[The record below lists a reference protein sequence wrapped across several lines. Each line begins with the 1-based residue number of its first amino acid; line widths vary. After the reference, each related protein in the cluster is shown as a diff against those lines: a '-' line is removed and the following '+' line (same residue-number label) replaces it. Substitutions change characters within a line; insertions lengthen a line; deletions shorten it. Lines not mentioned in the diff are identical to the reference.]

1 MTRRLPWARDDVDP
15 ARTPAKA
22 ATKSSTSRSAATPQR
37 ATPKQKATPT
47 SRNPK
52 HHPAR
57 SNGFLRDRS
66 ASTSPPPQ
74 PIPEIFMIEG
84 LENDDK
90 YRMVEDELFTIAG
103 QFTAHLHAAEY
114 QRLKTQTK
122 SQNAET
128 IKNIS
133 RPVVGSLTEIA
144 RRRQEELLRKK
155 KQREALRK
163 AKKEAG
169 VDDESGDETSMP
181 WHGTSLQGLMDSPQ
195 KKEVPLTTLTRAD
208 SGTKTSLFGGVI
220 KSQRRSAPVSRREV
234 LQEETES
241 ESEDLGG
248 PVKAPTRREPVR
260 PAQVSRPLPKDP
272 ARSIAPAAKEAG
284 AAASLGAARHASR
297 VSKERP
303 TTRPISSSSSNSTT
317 GTATPAADDGDDEDD
332 IFTRHKNRT
341 ARARTPRLGAAK
353 HTSPVPKERSLARPT
368 SSSSSNST
376 TGTTPAVDDGDDEDD
391 DDLFTRFKNRTA
403 RARPPRRAP
412 VKKAEPQD
420 SRDIIPS
427 FL

>member
-15 ARTPAKA
+15 VRTPAKA
-22 ATKSSTSRSAATPQR
+22 ATKPSTSRSAATPQR

-47 SRNPK
+47 SRNSK
-52 HHPAR
+52 QQSSR
-57 SNGFLRDRS
+57 LNGLLRNRS

-133 RPVVGSLTEIA
+133 RPVVGSLTDIA

-208 SGTKTSLFGGVI
+208 SRTKTSLFGGVI
-220 KSQRRSAPVSRREV
+220 KSQRRSAPVSRRED
-234 LQEETES
+234 LEEETES
-241 ESEDLGG
+241 ESDDLGG
-248 PVKAPTRREPVR
+248 SVKAPTRREPVSEGIG
-260 PAQVSRPLPKDP
+260 SRCFAWSREACFP
-272 ARSIAPAAKEAG
+272 SIQRKTDD
-284 AAASLGAARHASR
+284 
-297 VSKERP
+297 
-303 TTRPISSSSSNSTT
+303 TTN
-317 GTATPAADDGDDEDD
+317 
-332 IFTRHKNRT
+332 KQ
-341 ARARTPRLGAAK
+341 
-353 HTSPVPKERSLARPT
+353 
-368 SSSSSNST
+368 
-376 TGTTPAVDDGDDEDD
+376 
-391 DDLFTRFKNRTA
+391 LFI
-403 RARPPRRAP
+403 
-412 VKKAEPQD
+412 E
-420 SRDIIPS
+420 
-427 FL
+427 

>member
-1 MTRRLPWARDDVDP
+1 
-15 ARTPAKA
+15 
-22 ATKSSTSRSAATPQR
+22 
-37 ATPKQKATPT
+37 
-47 SRNPK
+47 
-52 HHPAR
+52 
-57 SNGFLRDRS
+57 
-66 ASTSPPPQ
+66 
-74 PIPEIFMIEG
+74 MIEG

-90 YRMVEDELFTIAG
+90 YRMVEDELFTVAG

-163 AKKEAG
+163 AKKQAG

-195 KKEVPLTTLTRAD
+195 KKEVPLTTLTKAD
-208 SGTKTSLFGGVI
+208 SGTKTTLFGGVI
-220 KSQRRSAPVSRREV
+220 KSQRRSAPMSRREV
-234 LQEETES
+234 LEEETES
-241 ESEDLGG
+241 ESDDLGG
-248 PVKAPTRREPVR
+248 PVKAPTRRESVR

-272 ARSIAPAAKEAG
+272 ARSTAKGAG

-303 TTRPISSSSSNSTT
+303 ATRPTSSSSSNSTT

-353 HTSPVPKERSLARPT
+353 HTSPTARPM

-376 TGTTPAVDDGDDEDD
+376 TATTTPAIDDGDDEDD

-403 RARPPRRAP
+403 RARPSRRAP
-412 VKKAEPQD
+412 VKKAESQD
-420 SRDIIPS
+420 SGDIIPS

>member
-15 ARTPAKA
+15 VRTPAKA
-22 ATKSSTSRSAATPQR
+22 ATKPSTSRSAATPQR

-47 SRNPK
+47 SRNSK
-52 HHPAR
+52 QQSSR
-57 SNGFLRDRS
+57 LNGLLR
-66 ASTSPPPQ
+66 
-74 PIPEIFMIEG
+74 EG

-181 WHGTSLQGLMDSPQ
+181 WHGTSLQGLMDSPR

-220 KSQRRSAPVSRREV
+220 KSQRRSAPMSRREV

-241 ESEDLGG
+241 ESDDLGG

-260 PAQVSRPLPKDP
+260 KTDD
-272 ARSIAPAAKEAG
+272 
-284 AAASLGAARHASR
+284 
-297 VSKERP
+297 
-303 TTRPISSSSSNSTT
+303 TTN
-317 GTATPAADDGDDEDD
+317 
-332 IFTRHKNRT
+332 KQ
-341 ARARTPRLGAAK
+341 
-353 HTSPVPKERSLARPT
+353 
-368 SSSSSNST
+368 
-376 TGTTPAVDDGDDEDD
+376 
-391 DDLFTRFKNRTA
+391 LFI
-403 RARPPRRAP
+403 
-412 VKKAEPQD
+412 E
-420 SRDIIPS
+420 
-427 FL
+427 

>member
-1 MTRRLPWARDDVDP
+1 MTRRLPWARDDADP
-15 ARTPAKA
+15 VRTPAKA
-22 ATKSSTSRSAATPQR
+22 ATKPSTSRATTQR

-47 SRNPK
+47 SRNSK
-52 HHPAR
+52 QQSSR
-57 SNGFLRDRS
+57 LNGLLRDRS

-74 PIPEIFMIEG
+74 PIPEIFMLEG

-133 RPVVGSLTEIA
+133 RPVVGSLSEIA

-163 AKKEAG
+163 AKKQTG

-220 KSQRRSAPVSRREV
+220 KSQRRSAPMSRREV

-241 ESEDLGG
+241 ESDDLGG
-248 PVKAPTRREPVR
+248 PVKAPKRREPVR
-260 PAQVSRPLPKDP
+260 K
-272 ARSIAPAAKEAG
+272 
-284 AAASLGAARHASR
+284 
-297 VSKERP
+297 
-303 TTRPISSSSSNSTT
+303 T
-317 GTATPAADDGDDEDD
+317 DGK
-332 IFTRHKNRT
+332 TNKQ
-341 ARARTPRLGAAK
+341 
-353 HTSPVPKERSLARPT
+353 
-368 SSSSSNST
+368 
-376 TGTTPAVDDGDDEDD
+376 
-391 DDLFTRFKNRTA
+391 LFI
-403 RARPPRRAP
+403 
-412 VKKAEPQD
+412 E
-420 SRDIIPS
+420 
-427 FL
+427 

>member
-15 ARTPAKA
+15 VRTPAKA
-22 ATKSSTSRSAATPQR
+22 ATKPSTSRSAATPQR

-47 SRNPK
+47 SRNSK
-52 HHPAR
+52 QQSSR
-57 SNGFLRDRS
+57 LNGLLRNRS

-133 RPVVGSLTEIA
+133 RPVVGSLTE
-144 RRRQEELLRKK
+144 EELLRKK

-208 SGTKTSLFGGVI
+208 SRTKTSLFGGVI
-220 KSQRRSAPVSRREV
+220 KSQRRSAPVSRRED
-234 LQEETES
+234 LEEETES
-241 ESEDLGG
+241 ESDDLGG
-248 PVKAPTRREPVR
+248 SVKAPTRREPVR
-260 PAQVSRPLPKDP
+260 SAQVSRPLPKDP
-272 ARSIAPAAKEAG
+272 AQSTAKGSG

-303 TTRPISSSSSNSTT
+303 TTRPTSSSSSNSTT
-317 GTATPAADDGDDEDD
+317 RTATPGADDGDDEDD

-353 HTSPVPKERSLARPT
+353 HTSPTARPM

-376 TGTTPAVDDGDDEDD
+376 TATTTPAFDDGDDEDD
-391 DDLFTRFKNRTA
+391 DDIFTRFKNRTA

-412 VKKAEPQD
+412 VKKVEPQD

>member
-1 MTRRLPWARDDVDP
+1 MTRRLPWARHDVDP
-15 ARTPAKA
+15 ARTPAEA

-37 ATPKQKATPT
+37 ATPKPKATPT
-47 SRNPK
+47 PRNPK
-52 HHPAR
+52 QQSSR
-57 SNGFLRDRS
+57 LNGLLRDRS

-74 PIPEIFMIEG
+74 PIPEIFMVEG

-90 YRMVEDELFTIAG
+90 YRMVEDELFTVAG

-163 AKKEAG
+163 AKKEAN

-208 SGTKTSLFGGVI
+208 SGTKKSLFGGVI
-220 KSQRRSAPVSRREV
+220 RSHRRSAPMSRREV
-234 LQEETES
+234 LEEETES
-241 ESEDLGG
+241 ESDDLGG
-248 PVKAPTRREPVR
+248 PVKAPTRREPGKNATAWSCKAYVTDG
-260 PAQVSRPLPKDP
+260 KT
-272 ARSIAPAAKEAG
+272 
-284 AAASLGAARHASR
+284 
-297 VSKERP
+297 SKQLL
-303 TTRPISSSSSNSTT
+303 IKQHDCN
-317 GTATPAADDGDDEDD
+317 DDACY
-332 IFTRHKNRT
+332 R
-341 ARARTPRLGAAK
+341 
-353 HTSPVPKERSLARPT
+353 
-368 SSSSSNST
+368 
-376 TGTTPAVDDGDDEDD
+376 
-391 DDLFTRFKNRTA
+391 
-403 RARPPRRAP
+403 
-412 VKKAEPQD
+412 
-420 SRDIIPS
+420 
-427 FL
+427 

>member
-22 ATKSSTSRSAATPQR
+22 ATKPSTSRSAATPQR

-47 SRNPK
+47 SRNSK
-52 HHPAR
+52 QQSSR
-57 SNGFLRDRS
+57 LNGLLRDRS

-133 RPVVGSLTEIA
+133 RPVVGSLTDIA

-155 KQREALRK
+155 NQREALRK

-220 KSQRRSAPVSRREV
+220 KSQRRSAPMSRREV
-234 LQEETES
+234 LEEETES
-241 ESEDLGG
+241 ESDDLGG

-260 PAQVSRPLPKDP
+260 SAQVSRPLPKDP
-272 ARSIAPAAKEAG
+272 ARPTAKAAG
-284 AAASLGAARHASR
+284 VAASLGAARHASR
-297 VSKERP
+297 VSKERSAARP
-303 TTRPISSSSSNSTT
+303 TSSSSSNSTT
-317 GTATPAADDGDDEDD
+317 RTATPGADDGDDEDD

-353 HTSPVPKERSLARPT
+353 HTSPTARPM

-376 TGTTPAVDDGDDEDD
+376 TATTTPAFDHGDDGDDDD
-391 DDLFTRFKNRTA
+391 IFTRFKNRTA
-403 RARPPRRAP
+403 KARPLRRAP
-412 VKKAEPQD
+412 VKKVEPQE

>member
-15 ARTPAKA
+15 VRTPAKA
-22 ATKSSTSRSAATPQR
+22 ATKPSTSRSAATPQR

-47 SRNPK
+47 SRNSK
-52 HHPAR
+52 QQSSR
-57 SNGFLRDRS
+57 LNGLLRDRS

-133 RPVVGSLTEIA
+133 RPAVGSLTEIA

-208 SGTKTSLFGGVI
+208 SETKTSLFGGVI
-220 KSQRRSAPVSRREV
+220 KSQRRSAPMSRREV
-234 LQEETES
+234 LEEETES
-241 ESEDLGG
+241 ESDDLGG
-248 PVKAPTRREPVR
+248 PAKAPTRREPVR
-260 PAQVSRPLPKDP
+260 SAQVSRPLRKDP
-272 ARSIAPAAKEAG
+272 ARSTAKGSG

-303 TTRPISSSSSNSTT
+303 TARPTSSSSSNSTT
-317 GTATPAADDGDDEDD
+317 RTATPGADDGDDKDD

-341 ARARTPRLGAAK
+341 ARARTPRLGAVK
-353 HTSPVPKERSLARPT
+353 HTSPTARPA

-376 TGTTPAVDDGDDEDD
+376 TATTTPAFENGDDEDD

-412 VKKAEPQD
+412 VKKVETQE
-420 SRDIIPS
+420 SRDLIPS